1 MSPASLEK
9 YKQQHIIVDCI
20 VALFRKPDFSDERDG
35 KEVARLVGEMQ
46 DLGGPP
52 EEVLGEMPE
61 GFDMAKM
68 LGGEGDESCV
78 IM

>member
-9 YKQQHIIVDCI
+9 YKQQHEIVKSI
-20 VALFRKPDFSDERDG
+20 VALFRKSDFSDERDG

-52 EEVLGEMPE
+52 EQVLGEMPE

-68 LGGEGDESCV
+68 LGGDSDEACV